1 MGKASRRKKEKRAQA
16 KQQAPK
22 APKNKKGKLSA
33 KSKKGSKKR
42 TTTVTIEALDK
53 KAKAVE
59 SALTSVVK
67 KAQEVRSKKEGKLA
81 KPEKPKAKSIKEKKA
96 ASKTKK
102 TEKAQKSSKKEAKK
116 VEKKEEEKEI
126 PVESVDETTPSFFA
140 NIRNSIT
147 TDFDPEKWDNFKK
160 ETKNVA
166 QKIGYT
172 TIAIVAVVSII
183 MVQELASDGRTFPG
197 TKAAGVDIGYMP
209 LDKAWEELSKE
220 SEQYLNQPLI
230 FSFEGDTFEVPNSKL
245 GISINVDETL
255 HNIPSFQFERENPIH
270 FVASLIVN
278 TEIKPAYTYDKDNV
292 IRVLEREMNIAHR
305 KPSNAR
311 FIYTDGTIQIEPEKS
326 GFEINHDYL
335 LANLENNI
343 SQLSTAT
350 IDVKI
355 EPKNP
360 TITVADLEQERD
372 RLMALLNTPIHIE
385 GDGEWIDLTLVHH
398 LDAVTFND
406 PATFASIM
414 QSAHAQDTEVPV
426 ELDARVLIQLDKE
439 ALKQHLQDNLISNI
453 EQPVSP
459 AKIFTNDA
467 GEVIIEG
474 RGEDG
479 LTVPYDKLIQ
489 AITEAA
495 NNGETTV
502 NVPIEVAKAPLDISE
517 DLQEL
522 GIKDLLTTGHSAYY
536 GSSGNRM
543 FNIEF
548 GSAKYNGLLIAPG
561 EEFSFNDHLG
571 EVDAASGFVPEKV
584 IKGDE
589 LIYEYGGGICQVST
603 TMYRAALQ
611 AGLPITERKPH
622 SWKISYY
629 AQSMGD
635 GLDATIYPGVTD
647 LKFRNDTPGHI
658 LIQAYTVDAEAYF
671 KIYGTDDGRQ
681 VSLDGPYGGGLT
693 WRWNRT
699 VLNKEGKPMSTIET
713 LNEEG
718 TEEIWSRYVPI
729 PPPKPKTPAP
739 APAPAPSAPT
749 DGF

>member
-1 MGKASRRKKEKRAQA
+1 MGKASRRKKEKRAQG
-16 KQQAPK
+16 KQEAQTSPK
-22 APKNKKGKLSA
+22 SKKGKLLA
-33 KSKKGSKKR
+33 KGKNKSKKR

-67 KAQEVRSKKEGKLA
+67 KAQEVRSKKEGKL
-81 KPEKPKAKSIKEKKA
+81 KKPKKAEPQTIKEKKA
-96 ASKTKK
+96 AT
-102 TEKAQKSSKKEAKK
+102 KAQKAKPAVK
-116 VEKKEEEKEI
+116 APEKKEV
-126 PVESVDETTPSFFA
+126 PVETVDESKTGFMT
-140 NIRNSIT
+140 SIAGIKESIVG
-147 TDFDPEKWDNFKK
+147 DLDSEKWKNFKE
-160 ETKNVA
+160 ETKSIATKV
-166 QKIGYT
+166 GYT
-172 TIAIVAVVSII
+172 TVAIVAVVSII
-183 MVQELASDGRTFPG
+183 MVQELASDGRTLPG
-197 TKAAGVDIGYMP
+197 TKAAGVEIGYMP
-209 LDKAWEELSKE
+209 LDKAWEKLSQE

-230 FSFEGDTFEVPNSKL
+230 FAFEGDTFQVPNSDL
-245 GISINVDETL
+245 GIQISVDETM
-255 HNIPSFQFERENPIH
+255 HNVPSFQFERENPVH
-270 FVASLIVN
+270 FLASLLVN
-278 TEIKPAYTYDKDNV
+278 HEIEPVYSYDRDRV

-311 FIYTDGTIQIEPEKS
+311 FVYTDGTVQIQPEKS
-326 GFEINHDYL
+326 GFEVNSDYL
-335 LANLENNI
+335 VDSLENNI

-350 IDVKI
+350 IDVTI
-355 EPKNP
+355 EPKEP
-360 TITVADLEQERD
+360 TITASDLEKERD

-385 GDGEWIDLTLVHH
+385 GDGESIDLTLVNH

-406 PATFASIM
+406 PDTFASIM
-414 QSAHAQDTEVPV
+414 NSAHAQEVTPV
-426 ELDARVLIQLDKE
+426 KLDARVLIQLDKE
-439 ALKQHLQDNLISNI
+439 ALHQYLQENLISKI
-453 EQPVSP
+453 ERPVSP
-459 AKIFTNDA
+459 ATIYTNEN

-479 LTVPYDKLIQ
+479 LSVPYDKLIQ
-489 AITEAA
+489 AITTAA
-495 NNGETTV
+495 NNGESTV

-522 GIKDLLTTGHSAYY
+522 GIKELITTGHSAYY

-548 GSAKYNGLLIAPG
+548 GAAKYNGLLIPPG
-561 EEFSFNDHLG
+561 TEFSFNEHLG

-589 LIYEYGGGICQVST
+589 LKYEYGGGICQVST
-603 TMYRAALQ
+603 TMYRAALL
-611 AGLPITERKPH
+611 AGLPITERRPH
-622 SWKISYY
+622 SWKVSYY

-647 LKFRNDTPGHI
+647 LKFVNDTPGHI

-681 VSLDGPYGGGLT
+681 VTLDGPYGGGLT

-699 VLNKEGKPMSTIET
+699 ILDNEGKPMSSIED
-713 LNEEG
+713 LDENG

-739 APAPAPSAPT
+739 APAPAPPA